1 MTAKIAITRSDEDS
15 RARYVARVDGLE
27 GEGELTLSKASPV
40 LVIAD
45 HTLVDDRLRGQGVA
59 GALVERLIADARA
72 AGQRIVPLC
81 PYVRAQAE
89 RHREAWA
96 DVIQW

>member
-1 MTAKIAITRSDEDS
+1 MATQVEITREDQGH
-15 RARYVARVDGLE
+15 RARYAARVPGLE
-27 GEGELTLSKASPV
+27 GEGELTLSRVSAT

-45 HTLVDDRLRGQGVA
+45 HTFVPDSLRGQGVA
-59 GALVERLIADARA
+59 GALVQQLIADARA
-72 AGQRIVPLC
+72 AGERIVPLC

-89 RHREAWA
+89 RHREDWA

>member
-1 MTAKIAITRSDEDS
+1 MDISITRDDTDTK
-15 RARYVARVDGLE
+15 ARYVARKPGLDD
-27 GEGELTLSKASPV
+27 EGELTISKVTDA
-40 LVIAD
+40 LIIAD
-45 HTLVDDRLRGQGVA
+45 HTFVPDSMRGMGVA
-59 GALVERLIADARA
+59 AALLEQLIHDARD

-89 RHREAWA
+89 RYEDDWG